1 MSYSSP
7 DHLGAWTAFGAMPAA
22 EAAALTAQVN
32 ARVAEIRNAG
42 TQLIT
47 ELNSS
52 AVARVFVQQGIDA
65 AGNVVDVIN
74 NALSATG
81 TVPSLLKKAIAGDT
95 AAPQK
100 ILDLLEKF
108 QQTLLD
114 LRADFDSLWAQ
125 AGTASANCTITFANA
140 FSKKPRCWCNDETSI
155 LVIQAITT
163 PTTLKCTAAITI
175 GTDVITYGCQG
186 AP

>member
-125 AGTASANCTITFANA
+125 AGTASRLLSTMLAGL
-140 FSKKPRCWCNDETSI
+140 SELGSV
-155 LVIQAITT
+155 VIGGFREAGLLLPGNLSSSTQIGIIVGV
-163 PTTLKCTAAITI
+163 AAAL
-175 GTDVITYGCQG
+175 GVLWLLRR
-186 AP
+186 